1 MNKKLTIYSLV
12 ALLTASTITV
22 SISSPTK
29 AQQNQS
35 KPSRSAINKNTE
47 VDKSFIEMMI
57 PHHQGAVEMAQMA
70 VKKAKSPEVKKLAE
84 SIIKDQ
90 NREIEQMRTW
100 YKKWYGAE
108 VPKMEMNMQMHHG
121 MGQEMMMVMHHQ
133 EMMDQEMM
141 VALKNASNF
150 DREFLRQMTSHHEMA
165 LMMAGMVVEGG
176 VHPETRKLAS
186 SIIKSQSAEIN
197 KMGQLSQTI
206 K

>member
-22 SISSPTK
+22 SITDTTK
-29 AQQNQS
+29 AQQNQPQS
-35 KPSRSAINKNTE
+35 TRSDVNTNTE
-47 VDKSFIEMMI
+47 VDKLFIEMMI

-70 VKKAKSPEVKKLAE
+70 VKKAKNPEIKKLAE
-84 SIIKDQ
+84 SIIKEQ
-90 NREIEQMRTW
+90 KKEIGQMRSW
-100 YKKWYGAE
+100 YKKWYNAQ
-108 VPKMEMNMQMHHG
+108 VPKMENMQMHHN
-121 MGQEMMMVMHHQ
+121 MGEEMMMVMHHQ

-150 DREFLRQMTSHHEMA
+150 DREFLRQMISHHEMA
-165 LMMAGMVVEGG
+165 LMMAGIVVEGG

-197 KMGQLSQTI
+197 KMGQLAQTI

>member
-22 SISSPTK
+22 SITDTTK

-35 KPSRSAINKNTE
+35 QARRSAIDKSTE

-70 VKKAKSPEVKKLAE
+70 VNKGKSPEVKKLAE

-90 NREIEQMRTW
+90 NREIGQMRTW
-100 YKKWYGAE
+100 YKQWYGTE
-108 VPKMEMNMQMHHG
+108 VPMMGMNMQMHHG
-121 MGQEMMMVMHHQ
+121 MGQEMMMVMQHQ
-133 EMMDQEMM
+133 EIMDQEMM

-165 LMMAGMVVEGG
+165 LMMAGMVVDGA
-176 VHPETRKLAS
+176 VHPETRKLAK
-186 SIIKSQSAEIN
+186 SIIQSQSAEIN